1 MQATYIVI
9 ISAGILFGLLPLF
22 LRSNAVLIFFA
33 LCAGE
38 LLARLTAQDATQFL
52 KSLPAT
58 NGLPLFSI
66 VQISLLLLPPL
77 VILIGYRNTIRPSQL
92 FFHILPAV
100 AGVLVAIMLVVVK
113 LPYDTQ
119 EAIKSASTYVTIE
132 PFFSVAVAAGLLS
145 STLYLIFN
153 TPKHHKKHKKS
164 KH

>member
-1 MQATYIVI
+1 MDASYIVI
-9 ISAGILFGLLPLF
+9 ICAAILFGILPLF

-52 KSLPAT
+52 RSLPAT
-58 NGLPLFSI
+58 SGLPLFSI
-66 VQISLLLLPPL
+66 VQISFLLLPPL
-77 VILIGYRNTIRPSQL
+77 VILIGYRNTIRPGQL
-92 FFHILPAV
+92 FFHILPAL

-119 EAIKSASTYVTIE
+119 ESIKAATTYSTME

-145 STLYLIFN
+145 STLYLIAN
-153 TPKHHKKHKKS
+153 APRHHKNHKKG